1 MEYEVVDHQTVEK
14 FSLVVR
20 ESQEIHFQSWV
31 GIIWWLLK
39 EQCC

>member
-20 ESQEIHFQSWV
+20 ESQEIQSWI